1 MTITKRFSAII
12 LALFM
17 AVSVVMVTR
26 ASTAMAATGYPYG
39 YTVTEQNSNTKT
51 RNKYTSSSVRNAYAS
66 GLPDVRV
73 AVYAVKSDGKSF
85 NATQTSAKYVNMKPG
100 QTRDIYNLVKES
112 GCNSAYLSMSAYA
125 GWSAYCSGTWY
136 PDI

>member
-39 YTVTEQNSNTKT
+39 YTVTEQNTNTRT
-51 RNKYTSSSVRNAYAS
+51 RDKKTSSSVRNAYAS

-73 AVYAVKSDGKSF
+73 AVYAVRPNGTSF
-85 NATQTSAKYVNMKPG
+85 NARSNSKNKSKHLVDKIPISDSCVLTQ
-100 QTRDIYNLVKES
+100 RES
-112 GCNSAYLSMSAYA
+112 GHVKAWPLFPCPRLMPDKSASV
-125 GWSAYCSGTWY
+125 
-136 PDI
+136 